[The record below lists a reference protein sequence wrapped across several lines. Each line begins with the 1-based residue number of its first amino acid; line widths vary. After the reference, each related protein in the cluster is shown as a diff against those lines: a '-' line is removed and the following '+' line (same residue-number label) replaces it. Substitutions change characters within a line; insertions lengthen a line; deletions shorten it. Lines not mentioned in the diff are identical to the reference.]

1 MKILIYASKE
11 KADYFRQLV
20 SSNNAEFLYLEKKEN
35 FSVPSEIIPYF
46 DLALISL
53 SFDFDT
59 SYALIQRLRD
69 ERSGSKVAAIA
80 ERNAADEIMNKLFEM
95 DIDDYFILPDDS
107 KRLIW
112 AIEKLSAPKNILKH
126 TADTQDDRLVIIGE
140 SEPVINM
147 MKFIKKTA
155 PSGLPVLIEGESGTG
170 KELIANALHIQSA
183 RSAGPIIAINCGAM
197 PHDLLENELFGH
209 EKGAF
214 TGAAGQK
221 RGLFE
226 LADNGT
232 LFIDEIG
239 EMDSA
244 SQVKLLRV
252 LETGSF
258 RRLGSTREL
267 HSDVRIIAATNKV
280 LEDEIAAGRF
290 RTDLYY
296 RLSVLRIAVPPLR
309 NRITDIPL
317 LINHFINQ
325 SGAEKNIEEE
335 TLQALMAYAWP
346 GNIRELKN
354 AVNSAVVMSEGQA
367 IKLSDFPEAVRR
379 KQQPLPAQASK
390 DEGLTEGGSGQNTGT
405 LKNFI
410 ETAEK
415 EFFIR
420 ALNRFGDNKTEMAKA
435 LNISRDMLY
444 RKLNKYGIEY

>member
-20 SSNNAEFLYLEKKEN
+20 SSNNVEFLHLEKKEN
-35 FSVPSEIIPYF
+35 ISVPSDIIPYF

-59 SYALIQRLRD
+59 SYALIQKLRE

-80 ERNAADEIMNKLFEM
+80 ERNAADDIMSKLFEM

-107 KRLIW
+107 KRLLW
-112 AIEKLSAPKNILKH
+112 AIEKLSSPKNIEK
-126 TADTQDDRLVIIGE
+126 QSIKKGEDRLVIIGE
-140 SEPVINM
+140 SPSVLNM

-155 PSGLPVLIEGESGTG
+155 PSDLPVLIEGDSGTG
-170 KELIANALHIQSA
+170 KELIANALHVQSS
-183 RSAGPIIAINCGAM
+183 RSSGPIIAINCGAM

-214 TGAAGQK
+214 TGAAGKK

-239 EMDSA
+239 EMDGA

-252 LETGSF
+252 LETGTF
-258 RRLGSTREL
+258 RRLGSTEEL

-280 LEDEIAAGRF
+280 LENEITAGRF

-309 NRITDIPL
+309 ERASDIPL

-325 SGAEKNIEEE
+325 SGIDKNISTE
-335 TLQALMAYAWP
+335 TIEALTAYSWP

-354 AVNSAVVMSEGQA
+354 AVNSAVVMSEGQE
-367 IKLSDFPEAVRR
+367 IKISDFPEAVRK
-379 KQQPLPAQASK
+379 KQQTSPVQISQ
-390 DEGLTEGGSGQNTGT
+390 DDGDNTGT

-420 ALNRFGDNKTEMAKA
+420 ALNKFGENKTEMAKA

-444 RKLNKYGIEY
+444 RKLNKYGISY

>member
-1 MKILIYASKE
+1 MKILIYVSKE

-258 RRLGSTREL
+258 RRLGSTQEL

-280 LEDEIAAGRF
+280 LEDEIASGRF

-335 TLQALMAYAWP
+335 TLQALMAYTWP

-354 AVNSAVVMSEGQA
+354 AVNSAVVMSEGQV

-379 KQQPLPAQASK
+379 KQPLPAQTSQ
-390 DEGLTEGGSGQNTGT
+390 DERLNEGGDIQNTGT

-420 ALNRFGDNKTEMAKA
+420 ALNRFGENKTEMAKA